1 MRRWWRGGLIVTLVL
16 CGIVLLVVGIDSLR
30 TLLVVGKV
38 PSELLGSQVAYTVG
52 AIVLG
57 LTMIIWCLTGGLRR
71 SAQTQ
76 RSRQDE
82 GER

>member
-1 MRRWWRGGLIVTLVL
+1 MRSWWRGGLIVTLML

-30 TLLVVGKV
+30 TLIVVGKV
-38 PSELLGSQVAYTVG
+38 PSELLGNQVAYTVG

-57 LTMIIWCLTGGLRR
+57 LTMIIWCLTGGLSH
-71 SAQTQ
+71 SARTQ